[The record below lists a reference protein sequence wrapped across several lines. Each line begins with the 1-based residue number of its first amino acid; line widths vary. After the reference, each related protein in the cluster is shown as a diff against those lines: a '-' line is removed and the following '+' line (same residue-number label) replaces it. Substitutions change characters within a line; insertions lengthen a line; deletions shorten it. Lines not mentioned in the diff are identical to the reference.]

1 MRSLLLF
8 DGLGGADDALVP
20 ALRAL
25 LRRPENASFRHA
37 VCRAVDTAIEY
48 LGPDAPADGLP
59 LEKWLDGLDPP
70 PLDSTAAGVCLHVH
84 QLCGLQPVGRGD
96 DGAVGALGHSLGLQ
110 AAIVAGLRAVRP
122 DEFLRLAA
130 ASVRLVA
137 ISLVRAHQISADQIS
152 AHQVG
157 PRADDVST
165 GPMAAVTGLTRE
177 ELVRLVEGTGV
188 VVGLVNASTAHVLSG
203 PADALA
209 ALRGDPAFEGSG
221 VRWSF
226 LPNTVPFH
234 TPALAPVVER
244 VRADLDAV
252 VGPWPAPDRLAL
264 PVYAGDAP
272 RDLRDADD
280 LVDEYLRQVFTRP
293 IDWPTAVVHAVD
305 DSRATRVL
313 DHGPGAGAR
322 RFARERLGARVRFE
336 PVRRPRPTR

>member
-8 DGLGGADDALVP
+8 DGLGGAGDSLVP

-25 LRRPENASFRHA
+25 LGRPENASFRHA
-37 VCRAVDTAIEY
+37 VCRAVDAALEY
-48 LGPDAPADGLP
+48 LGPDAPASGLP

-84 QLCGLQPVGRGD
+84 QLCGLQPTGRGD

-110 AAIVAGLRAVRP
+110 AAIVAGLGAVRP

-137 ISLVRAHQISADQIS
+137 ISLVRAHQ
-152 AHQVG
+152 VG
-157 PRADDVST
+157 PPADDVPT
-165 GPMAAVTGLTRE
+165 GPMAAITGLTRD
-177 ELVRLVEGTGV
+177 ELARRVEGTGV
-188 VVGLVNASTAHVLSG
+188 VVGLVNAPTAHVLSG

-209 ALRGDPAFEGSG
+209 ALRDDPAFDGNG

-252 VGPWPAPDRLAL
+252 GPWPAPDRLAL
-264 PVYAGDAP
+264 PIYAGDAP
-272 RDLRDADD
+272 RDLRAADD
-280 LVDEYLRQVFTRP
+280 LVDEYLHQVFTRP
-293 IDWPTAVVHAVD
+293 IDWPAAVDHAVA
-305 DSRATRVL
+305 DSRTTRVL

-322 RFARERLGARVRFE
+322 RFARECLGARVRFD
-336 PVRRPRPTR
+336 PVRRPGPPDRRPRPAR